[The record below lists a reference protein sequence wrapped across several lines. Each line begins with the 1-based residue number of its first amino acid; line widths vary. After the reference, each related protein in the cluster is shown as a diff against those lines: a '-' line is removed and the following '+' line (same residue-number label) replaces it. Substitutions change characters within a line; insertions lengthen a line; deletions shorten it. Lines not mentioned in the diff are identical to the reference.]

1 MNKDTLRA
9 RLEADRAELVKVLT
23 ATPADRPLETG
34 FVAMLANTEGALAAL
49 PTPNPTETSAAT
61 GRRVVVVDA
70 PATPAVL
77 LQVYDHDGAM
87 VQVPILPGRALA
99 LAEQLL
105 AGARAR
111 LRQGDGR

>member
-1 MNKDTLRA
+1 MSTDTLRS
-9 RLEADRAELVKVLT
+9 RLETDRAELVEMLA
-23 ATPADRPLETG
+23 ATPGGQPLESG
-34 FVAMLANTEGALAAL
+34 FLALLADTSSALAAVDAIVA
-49 PTPNPTETSAAT
+49 PDTATAT

-87 VQVPILPGRALA
+87 VQVPVLPGRALA

-105 AGARAR
+105 AGARQR
-111 LRQGDGR
+111 LRQGDR